1 MADGKIA
8 TCFWYH
14 EKAKEAAEFYVS
26 LLPDSRIDKL
36 VETPD
41 GNVVIVLFTLAGSPY
56 QALNGC
62 PDIRFSEAASISV
75 MTEDQDETDRLWE
88 ALTKGGGEEG
98 RCGWLKDRFGL
109 SWQIVPRR
117 ATELLSGPE
126 AAKAFPA
133 LMEMDKIDI
142 ARLEAAVA

>member
-1 MADGKIA
+1 MAEGKVA
-8 TCFWYH
+8 TCFWYNDQ
-14 EKAKEAAEFYVS
+14 AKEAAEFYIS
-26 LLPDSRIDKL
+26 LLPDSRIEKV
-36 VETPD
+36 VEAPD
-41 GNVVIVLFTLAGSPY
+41 GNVVIVLFTLAGIPY

-75 MTEDQDETDRLWE
+75 MTEDQDETDRLW
-88 ALTKGGGEEG
+88 ASLTAGGGEKG

-117 ATELLSGPE
+117 ATELLSAPE
-126 AAKAFPA
+126 AAKVFPA

-142 ARLEAAVA
+142 DKLEAAAA